1 MSINLAVADTTIT
14 HLKPRISVI
23 GVGGGGGNAV
33 NNMIAKSLEGVDFV
47 VANTDSQALAHSQA
61 SRKIQLGLEITQGLG
76 AGARP
81 EIGKLAAE
89 EAKAEIE
96 KELEGANMVF
106 ITAGMGGG
114 TGSGAAP
121 VVAKIAKEKGILTV
135 GVVTKPFSFEG
146 KKRMETA
153 EAALTAFTNEVDS
166 IIVIPNQNLFR
177 IADKN
182 TTLGEAFI
190 MADNVLYSGVR
201 SITDLMMMPGL
212 INLDFADI
220 KSIMEDKGKAI
231 MGTGEAQGENR
242 ARVAAEQALSNPL
255 LDDCSMK
262 GAKGVL
268 INITGG
274 NDITLMEIDEAAN
287 IIKEE
292 VDDDANIIFG
302 SSYDD
307 TLEGK
312 IRVSIVVTGIENK
325 PAIRTMAKKTD
336 VALYINDSYAPA
348 LENDTVAS
356 DENTDIDANLERFSA
371 TKPIEEV
378 DVSEENDSE
387 NVVESDEP
395 VAVEPEET
403 ASFEATIDEFDLE
416 NDKDLED
423 DFSDNATADFSKF
436 EDFDSIEKS
445 VSMPEVPQASALF
458 SAIINKTSVEKEDI
472 KEEINLTKELDE
484 FMLDDKDVFTPR
496 TALNTI
502 EEEPVLFP
510 DHEGLLFEDKKVKEE
525 PVIEPEIN
533 KPNFIDRVLGL
544 SRARKNRKEQYV
556 AQEPV
561 TPKFIDDTEE
571 ITFSTED
578 ELDNLDIPAFL
589 RKK

>member
-1 MSINLAVADTTIT
+1 MSIDLAVADTPIT

-33 NNMIAKSLEGVDFV
+33 NNMIAKKLEGVDFI
-47 VANTDSQALAHSQA
+47 VANTDSQALAHSAA

-81 EIGKLAAE
+81 EIGKMAAE
-89 EAKAEIE
+89 EAKEEIA

-121 VVAKIAKEKGILTV
+121 VVAKIAKEMGILTV
-135 GVVTKPFSFEG
+135 GVVTKPFDFEG
-146 KKRMETA
+146 KKRMENA
-153 EAALTAFTNEVDS
+153 EEALKRFTEEVDS

-182 TTLGEAFI
+182 TTLPEAFI

-231 MGTGEAQGENR
+231 MGTGEADGDDR
-242 ARVAAEQALSNPL
+242 ARVAAEHALSNPL

-274 NDITLMEIDEAAN
+274 SDITLMEIAEASN

-302 SSYDD
+302 SSLDD

-312 IRVSIVVTGIENK
+312 MRVSIVVTGIDGRPSTKTPEQKEN
-325 PAIRTMAKKTD
+325 R
-336 VALYINDSYAPA
+336 LSSYIDDSYAPSSKEESNFA
-348 LENDTVAS
+348 INSEDIDYNLERFKANSQENKEKS
-356 DENTDIDANLERFSA
+356 DENTSQDTLEQTSTETSDIQESNEDEVVKQSLETTTEPEQFLKEEEPEA
-371 TKPIEEV
+371 QQIEE
-378 DVSEENDSE
+378 ENLPMSQ
-387 NVVESDEP
+387 
-395 VAVEPEET
+395 A
-403 ASFEATIDEFDLE
+403 
-416 NDKDLED
+416 
-423 DFSDNATADFSKF
+423 
-436 EDFDSIEKS
+436 
-445 VSMPEVPQASALF
+445 MPEMPQASALF
-458 SAIINKTSVEKEDI
+458 NAIINKTPAPEKAHEAEKSIEDFLPDDDDI
-472 KEEINLTKELDE
+472 FSSTTKID
-484 FMLDDKDVFTPR
+484 MM
-496 TALNTI
+496 
-502 EEEPVLFP
+502 EEEAVLVP
-510 DHEGLLFEDKKVKEE
+510 QHDESLFMEKHEE
-525 PVIEPEIN
+525 PAVEEVVETPSRS
-533 KPNFIDRVLGL
+533 KFIDKILGI
-544 SRARKNRKEQYV
+544 SRARKNRKDQPNISASAEEPATPHFEQ
-556 AQEPV
+556 
-561 TPKFIDDTEE
+561 DDDPLD
-571 ITFSTED
+571 FSND
-578 ELDNLDIPAFL
+578 DMDNLDIPSFL
-589 RKK
+589 RRK

>member
-14 HLKPRISVI
+14 HLKPRIAVI

-33 NNMIAKSLEGVDFV
+33 NNMIAKNLEGVDFI
-47 VANTDSQALAHSQA
+47 VANTDAQALAHSSA

-81 EIGKLAAE
+81 EIGKMAAE
-89 EAKAEIE
+89 EAKEEIE
-96 KELEGANMVF
+96 KELEGSNMVF

-135 GVVTKPFSFEG
+135 GVVTKPFDFEG

-153 EAALTAFTNEVDS
+153 EEAVSKFTEEVDS
-166 IIVIPNQNLFR
+166 IIIIPNQNLFR

-182 TTLGEAFI
+182 TTLADAFI

-231 MGTGEAQGENR
+231 MGTGEAEGEDR
-242 ARVAAEQALSNPL
+242 ARIAAEQALSNPL

-287 IIKEE
+287 IIKAE
-292 VDDDANIIFG
+292 VDDNANIIFG

-307 TLEGK
+307 SLAGK
-312 IRVSIVVTGIENK
+312 IRVSIVVTGINNQLNSRQKEKLSNTATYIDASYM
-325 PAIRTMAKKTD
+325 PAIEQD
-336 VALYINDSYAPA
+336 ILQEQNQQ
-348 LENDTVAS
+348 N
-356 DENTDIDANLERFSA
+356 IDANLERFSA
-371 TKPIEEV
+371 NSQTMEEKTPADDNDTAEEPETPLPTEMP
-378 DVSEENDSE
+378 DVIMPGNNEENS
-387 NVVESDEP
+387 VE
-395 VAVEPEET
+395 T
-403 ASFEATIDEFDLE
+403 NF
-416 NDKDLED
+416 NED
-423 DFSDNATADFSKF
+423 AREDFSKF
-436 EDFDSIEKS
+436 EDYDMLEKS
-445 VSMPEVPQASALF
+445 KAIPDAPQASALF
-458 SAIINKTSVEKEDI
+458 SAIINKSASTEHKLKDENRLEDI
-472 KEEINLTKELDE
+472 
-484 FMLDDKDVFTPR
+484 MPDDKDVFMSR
-496 TALNTI
+496 TSINTI

-510 DHEGLLFEDKKVKEE
+510 EHNTHFAERTEEKEE
-525 PVIEPEIN
+525 ISELPGN
-533 KPNFIDRVLGL
+533 KPNFIDKILGI
-544 SRARKNRKEQYV
+544 SRARKNRKEQYS
-556 AQEPV
+556 EPAM
-561 TPKFIDDTEE
+561 PHFSAEE
-571 ITFSTED
+571 PNDMVSSNDD
-578 ELDNLDIPAFL
+578 ELENLDIPSFL
-589 RKK
+589 RRK

>member
-1 MSINLAVADTTIT
+1 MPINLSVADTAIN

-33 NNMIAKSLEGVDFV
+33 NNMIAKNLEGVDFI
-47 VANTDSQALAHSQA
+47 VANTDAQALAHSLA
-61 SRKIQLGLEITQGLG
+61 SRKIQLGMEITQGLG

-153 EAALTAFTNEVDS
+153 EDAVSKFTEEVDS

-182 TTLGEAFI
+182 TTLADAFV

-231 MGTGEAQGENR
+231 MGTGEAEGEGR
-242 ARVAAEQALSNPL
+242 ARIAAEQALSNPL
-255 LDDCSMK
+255 LDDCNMK

-287 IIKEE
+287 IIREE
-292 VDDDANIIFG
+292 VDEDANIIFG
-302 SSYDD
+302 SSYDNSLD
-307 TLEGK
+307 GK
-312 IRVSIVVTGIENK
+312 IRVSIVVTGIN
-325 PAIRTMAKKTD
+325 
-336 VALYINDSYAPA
+336 
-348 LENDTVAS
+348 
-356 DENTDIDANLERFSA
+356 ANLAA
-371 TKPIEEV
+371 TKREKPV
-378 DVSEENDSE
+378 QSFVSPLSVLSN
-387 NVVESDEP
+387 DEP
-395 VAVEPEET
+395 VLEEIQT
-403 ASFEATIDEFDLE
+403 EEIVQ
-416 NDKDLED
+416 ED
-423 DFSDNATADFSKF
+423 TADAEDMPEIKNESTEEESLPIIEDTEVFSQF
-436 EDFDSIEKS
+436 EDYDSLEKS
-445 VSMPEVPQASALF
+445 EAMPDAPQASALF
-458 SAIINKTSVEKEDI
+458 SAIINKSNSSAESAEGPEADFSSFMEKDNI
-472 KEEINLTKELDE
+472 
-484 FMLDDKDVFTPR
+484 FQSR
-496 TALNTI
+496 TNVTTVD
-502 EEEPVLFP
+502 EEEPALFP
-510 DHEGLLFEDKKVKEE
+510 EQEAAAFSEPKEE
-525 PVIEPEIN
+525 KPAAVEFTPD
-533 KPNFIDRVLGL
+533 KPNFIDKILGI
-544 SRARKNRKEQYV
+544 SRARKNRKQQLN
-556 AQEPV
+556 AQEVAAPR
-561 TPKFIDDTEE
+561 FDAEEE
-571 ITFSTED
+571 ISQTSQEEETED
-578 ELDNLDIPAFL
+578 LDIPSFL
-589 RKK
+589 RRK

>member
-33 NNMIAKSLEGVDFV
+33 NNMIAKNLEGVDFV
-47 VANTDSQALAHSQA
+47 VANTDSQALAHSSA
-61 SRKIQLGLEITQGLG
+61 SKKIQLGLEITQGLG

-81 EIGKLAAE
+81 EIGRLAAE
-89 EAKAEIE
+89 EARSEIE

-135 GVVTKPFSFEG
+135 GVVTKPFEFEG

-153 EAALTAFTNEVDS
+153 ETALSNFTNEVDS

-177 IADKN
+177 VADKN
-182 TTLGEAFI
+182 TTLGEAFVL
-190 MADNVLYSGVR
+190 ADNVLYSGVR

-231 MGTGEAQGENR
+231 MGTGEAEGENR
-242 ARVAAEQALSNPL
+242 ARIAAEQALSNPL

-302 SSYDD
+302 SSYDN
-307 TLEGK
+307 TLDGK
-312 IRVSIVVTGIENK
+312 IRVSIVVTGIEGKAGSRIISRK
-325 PAIRTMAKKTD
+325 PD
-336 VALYINDSYAPA
+336 VSSFIDESYATPMDNKVIEA
-348 LENDTVAS
+348 IENDNINQQI
-356 DENTDIDANLERFSA
+356 ENTDALITDNDVRVEENNFDQIE
-371 TKPIEEV
+371 IEEKV
-378 DVSEENDSE
+378 DQNEDIIDIIPQETEEFTLNFDEENTEE
-387 NVVESDEP
+387 NFGEVEKFD
-395 VAVEPEET
+395 
-403 ASFEATIDEFDLE
+403 DLE
-416 NDKDLED
+416 K
-423 DFSDNATADFSKF
+423 
-436 EDFDSIEKS
+436 SIS
-445 VSMPEVPQASALF
+445 IPEVPQGTALF
-458 SAIINKTSVEKEDI
+458 NAIMNKQTVAEN
-472 KEEINLTKELDE
+472 KEEAVEEKDLDS
-484 FMLDDKDVFTPR
+484 FMLDDKDIFTPK
-496 TALNTI
+496 TIINTI

-510 DHEGLLFEDKKVKEE
+510 EHDSMVFDGKEPIKEE
-525 PVIEPEIN
+525 IIVEPET
-533 KPNFIDRVLGL
+533 KKLSLIDRVLGF
-544 SRARKNRKEQYV
+544 KNRKETYTV
-556 AQEPV
+556 TEP
-561 TPKFIDDTEE
+561 TSPKLVEEMDD
-571 ITFSTED
+571 ITFSAD
-578 ELDNLDIPAFL
+578 DDIDNLDIPAFL